1 MFGLSKQELLVK
13 TIKNACIN
21 ELPQYDTAIK
31 DFLNSANDPNISDE
45 TINKLYL
52 DARRN
57 YFDAV
62 CCHILNSFSISSPNI
77 YARFKL
83 AMMNPQMTGLP
94 SEFSSDYLSSNG
106 ISAGA
111 VFAFAYF
118 ALTNK
123 KVDTKLFR
131 TMSMLNHYQVDLMNN
146 TLQKYDK

>member
-1 MFGLSKQELLVK
+1 
-13 TIKNACIN
+13 
-21 ELPQYDTAIK
+21 
-31 DFLNSANDPNISDE
+31 
-45 TINKLYL
+45 
-52 DARRN
+52 
-57 YFDAV
+57 
-62 CCHILNSFSISSPNI
+62 
-77 YARFKL
+77 
-83 AMMNPQMTGLP
+83 MMNPQMTGLP

-146 TLQKYDK
+146 TLQKYDKWNAPGKTGGISFAGLDAEPL